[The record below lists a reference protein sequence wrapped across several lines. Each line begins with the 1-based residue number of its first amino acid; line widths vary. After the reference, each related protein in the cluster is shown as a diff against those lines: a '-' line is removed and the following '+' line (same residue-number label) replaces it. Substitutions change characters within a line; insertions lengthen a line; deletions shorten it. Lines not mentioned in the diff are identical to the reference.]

1 VSELIHKSKNFPNLQ
16 YAKVTVF
23 FQMIYED
30 HEGTD
35 APEGGSTGDSAV
47 DSDAFEVVPDS
58 HFVVSRVAGK
68 DNSSKYTV
76 DGKNATYTEV
86 GKLLRKV
93 GIDLDNNRFL
103 ILQGEVEQIAMM
115 KPKGAT
121 QHDEGNTRPV
131 LTQIKAPTD

>member
-1 VSELIHKSKNFPNLQ
+1 MCVQPAIVLALALPPQ
-16 YAKVTVF
+16 VTVF
-23 FQMIYED
+23 FQMIYE
-30 HEGTD
+30 ETD
-35 APEGGSTGDSAV
+35 VPEGGATGDSAV
-47 DSDAFEVVPDS
+47 DSDAFEVVPGS

-68 DNSSKYTV
+68 DNTSKYTV
-76 DGKNATYTEV
+76 DGKNTTYTEV

-121 QHDEGNTRPV
+121 QHDEGISTCPV
-131 LTQIKAPTD
+131 LAH